1 MTWTREFVDIKEE
14 GYMTRKYP
22 RLFYL
27 WGHTYEFDNNDN
39 WNIIEEFCDTVS
51 KQDDIWFATNIEI
64 YDYITAYN
72 SLVMSADGSM
82 VYNPTLIEVFFM
94 RDEKQY
100 SIKPGE
106 TIII

>member
-1 MTWTREFVDIKEE
+1 MLQ
-14 GYMTRKYP
+14 Y
-22 RLFYL
+22 YL
-27 WGHTYEFDNNDN
+27 G
-39 WNIIEEFCDTVS
+39 IEEFCDTVS